1 MSKRKFPQNQIDIA
15 NNYNQKN
22 SNNISPYFS
31 TKNESAIKN
40 DSNLKKLYLP
50 SISRKADQKEP
61 SSTIKLVKSQ
71 SQQNIRIPINEDQLK
86 YTLNCEREKLMIAKL
101 ALSRLEIRINELNAN
116 YKKLLNERDDNIK
129 MIGEII
135 KNNPPNNENLVLKIR
150 YFLEEYNK
158 HNKRIMNT
166 SYYDSIRYTL
176 EDKNNKD
183 DDIKNTTRQHLA
195 TIKVGVSQI
204 NALNDRKKTIIN
216 NNINNDLDIIKEK
229 KVEQKNINN
238 NEENKKNNIYEKN
251 KEDNNNIIVK
261 KEEEKILKNKIEIN
275 KNNEEKKKNE
285 EEIKKL
291 EILDDK
297 IKEVKTKESNSKDK
311 KKKKDNKKEGKN
323 TDNEEKNNKE
333 INNIDKNKEGN
344 FKGEKNVDNKNT
356 EDKNKEEKNKKEKNK
371 IKDDENNKETKKE
384 EKKKKGD
391 KKKKE
396 EKMKKDNENKEEKN
410 ADNKNTEDKNKEEK
424 KKEKKKKK
432 NKDNE
437 NKEEKNIDNKNNE
450 DKNKEEKK
458 KDEKKKKD
466 KDNENIKGEK
476 ITDTKNKEEKDKK
489 DKNKS
494 VKFKDEKIENNKNK
508 DDKDN
513 KSKDDKNK
521 DENNKD
527 DKNKE
532 AKKKEK
538 KNKKDKKKDKDK
550 EENVHHGMIEE
561 FKIDENNSI
570 DLINKKEDDI
580 NKLINIQDLSN
591 ELREEN
597 NIIKIN
603 NLNINNNNNIN
614 NTSFNNNPNLNHS
627 LEEQMNF
634 KEIIEKVKD
643 EDDYY
648 REQSCIFGKST
659 VYSKVYNKMKIKSE
673 LSHLKHRIINIQ
685 QKLRTKDD
693 EIEDIK
699 AKATM
704 KNIIFKSNMLNKKMI
719 KLQKLKSKNQEIEYT
734 SIPLIKLEKG
744 NLKNELEYQS
754 KKHQSFISE
763 NKFAEENYIK
773 VKNEF
778 EENNKTFSRLEI
790 KNDRLKYKYNSLR
803 LKDVKKQIDLEN
815 LRKKINQIEN
825 MKLMLENDKKVRD
838 EKRQEIEDTKK
849 ALEDKNE
856 EYKNIVENKD
866 KKYQEMNKLE
876 REFHQKINKHKN
888 EVTKIQKEIKDIDK
902 NILLEIDKYEHLTKN
917 DKKFINLTF
926 IYKIKNQIEFKD
938 CLNKIEE
945 EINAISEEKKVTRF
959 KNLKKGGIEK
969 FYRISKIK
977 KKEPK
982 KEEILFNEDIHVLD
996 EKLEYFINSKGEL
1009 EKIKDVQNE
1018 EEKKEEKKEE
1028 EKKEEDSEENENK
1041 DNITKNNIENDNRL
1055 IFLQKALTDY
1065 NYKNKQCLLFC
1076 YRRSFEEGREEHNE
1090 IPIQRTYSP
1099 EVEQRKKQRNLSVS
1113 SYSEKTLTLKEIKKK
1128 KI

>member
-216 NNINNDLDIIKEK
+216 NNINNEFDIIKEK

-251 KEDNNNIIVK
+251 KEDNNNLIMK

-333 INNIDKNKEGN
+333 INNINKNKEDD
-344 FKGEKNVDNKNT
+344 FKGEKNV
-356 EDKNKEEKNKKEKNK
+356 
-371 IKDDENNKETKKE
+371 
-384 EKKKKGD
+384 
-391 KKKKE
+391 
-396 EKMKKDNENKEEKN
+396 
-410 ADNKNTEDKNKEEK
+410 DNKNTEDKNKEEK

-494 VKFKDEKIENNKNK
+494 VKFKDEKIENNK
-508 DDKDN
+508 
-513 KSKDDKNK
+513 
-521 DENNKD
+521 NKD

-634 KEIIEKVKD
+634 KEIIEEVKD

-945 EINAISEEKKVTRF
+945 EINAISEEKRVTRF
-959 KNLKKGGIEK
+959 KNL
-969 FYRISKIK
+969 
-977 KKEPK
+977 
-982 KEEILFNEDIHVLD
+982 
-996 EKLEYFINSKGEL
+996 
-1009 EKIKDVQNE
+1009 
-1018 EEKKEEKKEE
+1018 
-1028 EKKEEDSEENENK
+1028 
-1041 DNITKNNIENDNRL
+1041 
-1055 IFLQKALTDY
+1055 
-1065 NYKNKQCLLFC
+1065 
-1076 YRRSFEEGREEHNE
+1076 
-1090 IPIQRTYSP
+1090 
-1099 EVEQRKKQRNLSVS
+1099 
-1113 SYSEKTLTLKEIKKK
+1113 
-1128 KI
+1128 

>member
-1 MSKRKFPQNQIDIA
+1 MSKRKFPQNQIDIT

-229 KVEQKNINN
+229 KVEQKNIIN
-238 NEENKKNNIYEKN
+238 NEENKKNNILEKN

-323 TDNEEKNNKE
+323 TDNEDKNNKE
-333 INNIDKNKEGN
+333 INNIDKNKEDN

-356 EDKNKEEKNKKEKNK
+356 EDKNKEEKKKS
-371 IKDDENNKETKKE
+371 
-384 EKKKKGD
+384 
-391 KKKKE
+391 
-396 EKMKKDNENKEEKN
+396 
-410 ADNKNTEDKNKEEK
+410 
-424 KKEKKKKK
+424 
-432 NKDNE
+432 
-437 NKEEKNIDNKNNE
+437 
-450 DKNKEEKK
+450 
-458 KDEKKKKD
+458 EKKKKD

-489 DKNKS
+489 DKIKS

-521 DENNKD
+521 DGNNKD

-945 EINAISEEKKVTRF
+945 EINAISEEKRVTRF
-959 KNLKKGGIEK
+959 KNLRKGGIEK

-1028 EKKEEDSEENENK
+1028 EKK
-1041 DNITKNNIENDNRL
+1041 
-1055 IFLQKALTDY
+1055 
-1065 NYKNKQCLLFC
+1065 
-1076 YRRSFEEGREEHNE
+1076 
-1090 IPIQRTYSP
+1090 
-1099 EVEQRKKQRNLSVS
+1099 
-1113 SYSEKTLTLKEIKKK
+1113 KEIKEEKKEEKKEDVKKEIKEEKKENVKTEEKKDEKKEEKKEEKKIEKREETKGEKK
-1128 KI
+1128 KEKKIKEKIEEKIEEDKISKKSKKKVGITFEKKETKEESKRRKKGILKKSKTKTLEEANTIYDLISD

>member
-1 MSKRKFPQNQIDIA
+1 MSKRKFPQNQIDIT

-50 SISRKADQKEP
+50 SISRKADQREP

-238 NEENKKNNIYEKN
+238 NEENKKNNILEKN

-323 TDNEEKNNKE
+323 TDNEDKNNKE
-333 INNIDKNKEGN
+333 KNNIDKNKEED

-356 EDKNKEEKNKKEKNK
+356 EDKNKEEKNKKEKDK

-424 KKEKKKKK
+424 KKS
-432 NKDNE
+432 
-437 NKEEKNIDNKNNE
+437 
-450 DKNKEEKK
+450 
-458 KDEKKKKD
+458 EKKKKD

-494 VKFKDEKIENNKNK
+494 VKFKEEKIENNKNK

-521 DENNKD
+521 DGNNKD

-634 KEIIEKVKD
+634 KEIIEEVKD

-1028 EKKEEDSEENENK
+1028 EKKEEKKEEE
-1041 DNITKNNIENDNRL
+1041 
-1055 IFLQKALTDY
+1055 
-1065 NYKNKQCLLFC
+1065 
-1076 YRRSFEEGREEHNE
+1076 
-1090 IPIQRTYSP
+1090 
-1099 EVEQRKKQRNLSVS
+1099 KK
-1113 SYSEKTLTLKEIKKK
+1113 KEIKEEKKEEKKEDVKKEIKEERKEDVKTEEKKDEKKEEKKEEKKVEKREETKGEKKIKEKIEEKIEEDKISKKSKK
-1128 KI
+1128 KVGITFEKKETKEDSKRKKKGILKKSKTKTLEEANTIYDLISN

>member
-1 MSKRKFPQNQIDIA
+1 
-15 NNYNQKN
+15 
-22 SNNISPYFS
+22 
-31 TKNESAIKN
+31 
-40 DSNLKKLYLP
+40 
-50 SISRKADQKEP
+50 
-61 SSTIKLVKSQ
+61 
-71 SQQNIRIPINEDQLK
+71 
-86 YTLNCEREKLMIAKL
+86 
-101 ALSRLEIRINELNAN
+101 
-116 YKKLLNERDDNIK
+116 
-129 MIGEII
+129 
-135 KNNPPNNENLVLKIR
+135 
-150 YFLEEYNK
+150 
-158 HNKRIMNT
+158 
-166 SYYDSIRYTL
+166 
-176 EDKNNKD
+176 
-183 DDIKNTTRQHLA
+183 
-195 TIKVGVSQI
+195 
-204 NALNDRKKTIIN
+204 
-216 NNINNDLDIIKEK
+216 
-229 KVEQKNINN
+229 
-238 NEENKKNNIYEKN
+238 
-251 KEDNNNIIVK
+251 
-261 KEEEKILKNKIEIN
+261 
-275 KNNEEKKKNE
+275 
-285 EEIKKL
+285 
-291 EILDDK
+291 
-297 IKEVKTKESNSKDK
+297 
-311 KKKKDNKKEGKN
+311 
-323 TDNEEKNNKE
+323 
-333 INNIDKNKEGN
+333 
-344 FKGEKNVDNKNT
+344 
-356 EDKNKEEKNKKEKNK
+356 
-371 IKDDENNKETKKE
+371 
-384 EKKKKGD
+384 
-391 KKKKE
+391 
-396 EKMKKDNENKEEKN
+396 
-410 ADNKNTEDKNKEEK
+410 
-424 KKEKKKKK
+424 
-432 NKDNE
+432 
-437 NKEEKNIDNKNNE
+437 
-450 DKNKEEKK
+450 
-458 KDEKKKKD
+458 
-466 KDNENIKGEK
+466 
-476 ITDTKNKEEKDKK
+476 
-489 DKNKS
+489 
-494 VKFKDEKIENNKNK
+494 
-508 DDKDN
+508 
-513 KSKDDKNK
+513 
-521 DENNKD
+521 
-527 DKNKE
+527 
-532 AKKKEK
+532 
-538 KNKKDKKKDKDK
+538 
-550 EENVHHGMIEE
+550 MIEE

-634 KEIIEKVKD
+634 KEIIEEVKD

-1028 EKKEEDSEENENK
+1028 EKKEEKKEEE
-1041 DNITKNNIENDNRL
+1041 
-1055 IFLQKALTDY
+1055 
-1065 NYKNKQCLLFC
+1065 
-1076 YRRSFEEGREEHNE
+1076 
-1090 IPIQRTYSP
+1090 
-1099 EVEQRKKQRNLSVS
+1099 KK
-1113 SYSEKTLTLKEIKKK
+1113 KEIKEEKKEEKKEDVKKEIKEERKEDVKTEEKKDEKKEEKKEEKKVEKREETKGEKK
-1128 KI
+1128 KEKKIKEKIEEKIEEDKISKKSKKKVGITFEKKETKEESKRKKKGILKKSKTKTLEEANTIYDLISD

>member
-238 NEENKKNNIYEKN
+238 NEENKKNNIHEKN
-251 KEDNNNIIVK
+251 KEDNNNLIMK

-275 KNNEEKKKNE
+275 KNNEEKRKNE

-333 INNIDKNKEGN
+333 INNIDKNKEDD

-356 EDKNKEEKNKKEKNK
+356 
-371 IKDDENNKETKKE
+371 
-384 EKKKKGD
+384 
-391 KKKKE
+391 
-396 EKMKKDNENKEEKN
+396 
-410 ADNKNTEDKNKEEK
+410 
-424 KKEKKKKK
+424 
-432 NKDNE
+432 
-437 NKEEKNIDNKNNE
+437 E

-634 KEIIEKVKD
+634 KEIIEEVKD

-1028 EKKEEDSEENENK
+1028 EKKEEKKEEE
-1041 DNITKNNIENDNRL
+1041 
-1055 IFLQKALTDY
+1055 
-1065 NYKNKQCLLFC
+1065 
-1076 YRRSFEEGREEHNE
+1076 
-1090 IPIQRTYSP
+1090 
-1099 EVEQRKKQRNLSVS
+1099 KK
-1113 SYSEKTLTLKEIKKK
+1113 KEIKEEKKEEKKEDVKKEIKEERKEDVKAEEKKDEKKEEKKEEKKVEKREETGGEKK
-1128 KI
+1128 KEKKIKEKIEEKIEEDKISKKSKKKVGITFEKKETKEESKRKKKGILKKSKTKTLEEANTIYDLISN